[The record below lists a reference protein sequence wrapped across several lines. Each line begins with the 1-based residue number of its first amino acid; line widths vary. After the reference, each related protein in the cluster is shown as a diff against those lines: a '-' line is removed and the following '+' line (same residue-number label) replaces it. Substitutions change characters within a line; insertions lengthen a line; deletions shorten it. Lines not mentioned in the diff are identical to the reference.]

1 MAHTHFWQVN
11 QMRIPGEILQGILA
25 KAALV
30 LLRIYLGLAFL
41 VQGIQLLQGSASG
54 DPPAAITPAG
64 LEQSPPLLRQ
74 FLQDVVLPH
83 AHAVGLIFTWGELLV
98 GICLILGLLTR
109 LWAAAALLLSV
120 TYMMV
125 DARWA
130 WTPYSS
136 GASFAVISL
145 ALLIGAAGRTSGID
159 SLLAVRWPRSPF
171 W

>member
-1 MAHTHFWQVN
+1 MTMD

-30 LLRIYLGLAFL
+30 LLRIYLGVALL
-41 VQGIQLLQGSASG
+41 VQGIELLQSSPNP
-54 DPPAAITPAG
+54 DPAAAITRTG
-64 LEQSPPLLRQ
+64 LEQGRPFLRQ
-74 FLQDVVLPH
+74 LLQDVVLPN
-83 AHAVGLIFTWGELLV
+83 AHVIGLFFTWGEVLV
-98 GICLILGLLTR
+98 GSFLILGLLTR

-120 TYMMV
+120 AYMML

-130 WTPYSS
+130 PYSS
-136 GASFAVISL
+136 AASFAAISL

-159 SLLAVRWPRSPF
+159 SLLAVRWPRSPL

>member
-1 MAHTHFWQVN
+1 MASD

-41 VQGIQLLQGSASG
+41 VQGIQLLQGSTSWYPA
-54 DPPAAITPAG
+54 AAITPTG
-64 LEQSPPLLRQ
+64 LNQSFPLLRQ
-74 FLQDVVLPH
+74 LVQDVMLPNAHVLGP
-83 AHAVGLIFTWGELLV
+83 LFTWGELLV
-98 GICLILGLLTR
+98 GIFLILGLLTR
-109 LWAAAALLLSV
+109 LWAAAALLLSL

-125 DARWA
+125 DARSA

-136 GASFAVISL
+136 GASFAAISL

-159 SLLAVRWPRSPF
+159 SLLAVRWPRSPL

>member
-1 MAHTHFWQVN
+1 
-11 QMRIPGEILQGILA
+11 MRIPGEILQGILA

-41 VQGIQLLQGSASG
+41 VQSIQVLQGSASR
-54 DPPAAITPAG
+54 DPAAAITPTG
-64 LEQSPPLLRQ
+64 LEQSPPLLGR
-74 FLQDVVLPH
+74 FLQDVVLPN
-83 AHAVGLIFTWGELLV
+83 AHVIGLLFTWGELLV
-98 GICLILGLLTR
+98 GIFLILGLLTR

-120 TYMMV
+120 AYMML
-125 DARWA
+125 DAHWA

-136 GASFAVISL
+136 AASFAAISL

-159 SLLAVRWPRSPF
+159 SLLAIRWPRSPL